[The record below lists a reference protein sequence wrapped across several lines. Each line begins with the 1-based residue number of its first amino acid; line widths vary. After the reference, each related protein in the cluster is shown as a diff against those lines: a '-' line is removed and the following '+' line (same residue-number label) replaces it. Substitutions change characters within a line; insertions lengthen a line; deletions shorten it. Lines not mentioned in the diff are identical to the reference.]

1 MASAH
6 DMQAARATYE
16 GLLNLFKI
24 GTPVVLGIAALVIFL
39 LTH

>member
-1 MASAH
+1 MASVH
-6 DMQAARATYE
+6 DMQSARSTYE

-24 GTPVVLGIAALVIFL
+24 GTPVIAVITVLVLFL